1 MYSPHLM
8 LDGYGCDRAKLEDF
22 EFLTT
27 MLADLASELGLSPL
41 KTPYVFRYAGKT
53 TEDGG
58 LSGLVLL
65 EGGRLSIHSFPEKSF
80 LSLDLFCRA
89 SFDTETAERFIVARL
104 GATNVE
110 KSVLMRDRSPS
121 GDAP

>member
-22 EFLTT
+22 ELLKA
-27 MLADLASELGLSPL
+27 MLADFAAELGLTPL
-41 KTPYVFRYAGKT
+41 KAPYVFRYAGKT
-53 TEDGG
+53 SEDWGI
-58 LSGLVLL
+58 SGLVLL

-80 LSLDLFCRA
+80 LSLDLFCKA
-89 SFDTETAERFIVARL
+89 PFDTETAERFIVARL

-110 KSVLMRDRSPS
+110 KSVLMRDRSRS